1 MIPMHAIRPIIVLIA
16 AAGLGTAGCSFS
28 YALAGPSSAAI
39 AAGPTTMTSSRNWA
53 GYVATGT
60 SFRQVSAEFTVPSVN
75 CARAAGRA
83 APGGVAF
90 WAGLGGYHGV
100 TLGQDGVAAVC
111 ILGKARYYAWH
122 ENLPAGEVKLPG
134 FAVSPGDS
142 VTASVSYDSAAR
154 TFTFRLVNDS
164 TGQRGNWQGKCPPRK
179 VCATSAEV
187 ITEPA
192 QFAGKIT
199 QLADYGAV
207 VYENIAVTDRAG
219 ARSGLISRHWAT
231 TEVAQQRNGSQI
243 DVPGPARAGGRTF
256 TTTWLRAS

>member
-1 MIPMHAIRPIIVLIA
+1 MHAIHTIIAVIA
-16 AAGLGTAGCSFS
+16 AASLGTAGCSIS
-28 YALAGPSSAAI
+28 YAQAGPSGAAI
-39 AAGPTTMTSSRNWA
+39 AASRNWA

-75 CARAAGRA
+75 CARAAGGA

-122 ENLPAGEVKLPG
+122 ENLPAGQVKLPG

-142 VTASVSYDSAAR
+142 VTASVSYHPAAR
-154 TFTFRLVNDS
+154 TFTFRLANDS
-164 TGQRGNWQGKCPPRK
+164 TGQRGSWQGKCPPRK

-192 QFAGKIT
+192 ELAGTIT
-199 QLADYGAV
+199 QLADYGAA
-207 VYENIAVTDRAG
+207 VYKNIAVTDRAG

-231 TEVAQQRNGSQI
+231 TEVTQQRNGSQI
-243 DVPGPARAGGRTF
+243 DVPGPARAGGRAF